1 MITDRDDP
9 AAGRTAP
16 DRDRAPR
23 LSSRAAAKLAP
34 GLVLLSVGAAAAT
47 LTLQQDRPPQL
58 PSAATATTS
67 ATVATPA
74 PLPPYASD
82 PLWPVVQQWNALRQ
96 SDSLPFSSYAGFL
109 LAHRGWPGEPGLRRA
124 AEHAI
129 RADADPKTVVD
140 YFTAFPATSQSGRV
154 RYAEAL
160 AALGRIDDALTAAKA
175 AWTGGALSA
184 DDEGRLTG
192 RFAGQFTLDDQD
204 KRMERLLW
212 DRAASS
218 ATRQLLLVS
227 PGRKPL
233 YAARLALQT
242 KAPDAAAQGAA
253 LGPGAD
259 RDAGYAIDRALWLRE
274 TAQVPA
280 ARTYLGQPRSFD
292 APAYDPVRYL
302 KTLLDLA
309 QGAAHDGQALLAFQM
324 AQNADAAFAPD
335 TAIRDRPLAERD
347 PYTSLVW
354 LGGLQAL
361 KQLSRPKDAEAL
373 FVRYGMATQSPGGQA
388 KGEYWAGRA
397 AQAAGDAAGAT
408 THFANA
414 SRQVDQF
421 YGQLA
426 TERLGREITVPADP
440 PAPVIPPERRL
451 AFQQSEIVRA
461 ARLLGQARHWQD
473 QSLFV
478 RKIGLDAASDGD
490 HVLVD
495 DLARELARPDLG
507 VIASRQARVSGTRDP
522 LRTGFPT
529 VTVPTAWESH
539 WTIIHA
545 LTRQE
550 SQFDAQA
557 MSPVGA
563 RGLMQLMPATAREE
577 AGKLGLPWDLSR
589 LTEDTGYNVEIGGAF
604 FDRMLNYF
612 KGNYVLAIASYN
624 AGPGNVNKF
633 IRANGDPRD
642 PNVDVVDWI
651 EAIPFQET
659 KTYVQKVLENAVVYD
674 LFNPARTRTSNRD
687 RLTFYLGRS
696 SKG

>member
-1 MITDRDDP
+1 MIPDRDDP
-9 AAGRTAP
+9 AAGTKAP
-16 DRDRAPR
+16 DKDRAPR
-23 LSSRAAAKLAP
+23 LSSAAAAKLIPA
-34 GLVLLSVGAAAAT
+34 LVLLSVGAAAAT
-47 LTLQQDRPPQL
+47 LTLQQDSPLRPAP
-58 PSAATATTS
+58 AATAPAS
-67 ATVATPA
+67 AATPA
-74 PLPPYASD
+74 PPPAYASD
-82 PLWPVVQQWNALRQ
+82 PMWPAVVQWTSLRQ
-96 SDSLPFSSYAGFL
+96 SDSLPFSAYAGFL

-129 RADADPKTVVD
+129 RADADPQAVVA
-140 YFTAFPATSQSGRV
+140 YFTAYPATSQSGRV

-160 AALGRIDDALTAAKA
+160 AALGRADEARAAAEA

-184 DDEGRLTG
+184 DDEGRLTT

-212 DRAASS
+212 DRSASS

-242 KAPDAAAQGAA
+242 KVPDAAAQAAA
-253 LGPGAD
+253 LGAGAD
-259 RDAGYAIDRALWLRE
+259 RDAGYAIDRAIWLRE
-274 TAQVPA
+274 TAQLPA

-302 KTLLDLA
+302 KTLLEIA
-309 QGAAHDGQALLAFQM
+309 QGAAHDGQSLLAYRM
-324 AQNADAAFAPD
+324 AENADGAFAPG

-354 LGGLQAL
+354 LGGMQAL
-361 KQLSRPKDAEAL
+361 KQLARPKDAEAL
-373 FVRYGMATQSPGGQA
+373 FVRYGLATQSPGGQA

-397 AQAAGDAAGAT
+397 AQAAGDGAGAT

-414 SRQVDQF
+414 ARQIDQF

-426 TERLGREITVPADP
+426 TERLGRAIVLPADP
-440 PAPVIPPERRL
+440 PPLAIPAERRA
-451 AFQQSEIVRA
+451 AFAAGEVVRA
-461 ARLLGQARHWQD
+461 AQLLGQARRWQE

-478 RKIGLDAASDGD
+478 RKIATDAASDAD
-490 HVLVD
+490 HVLVGE
-495 DLARELARPDLG
+495 LAREIGRPDLG
-507 VIASRQARVSGTRDP
+507 VIASRQARASGTRDP

-529 VTVPTAWESH
+529 VAVPPAWESH

-550 SQFDAQA
+550 SQFDTQA

-577 AGKLGLPWDLSR
+577 AGKLGLPWDPAR
-589 LTEDTGYNVEIGGAF
+589 LTADSGYNVEIGAAF
-604 FDRMLNYF
+604 FDRMLTYF
-612 KGNYVLAIASYN
+612 RGSYVLAIASYN

-633 IRANGDPRD
+633 IHANGDPRE
-642 PNVDVVDWI
+642 PGVDVIDWI
-651 EAIPFQET
+651 ESIPLQET
-659 KTYVQKVLENAVVYD
+659 RTYVQKVLENAIIYD
-674 LFNPARTRTSNRD
+674 LFNPARAHTPERD